1 MNQTLENGKK
11 PSSGPN
17 FDPFDKFGS
26 QFFFLLLWILPL
38 LEIGHCCK
46 LSLYAI
52 SRKTNEPTWENGKKQ
67 SFEPDFSPFDPNSDP
82 QSFFFKNWLR
92 RSLDIMVSYHHVQYQ
107 KKLMAQSWENLVT
120 DGKTDEDDFIG
131 RCPTNAERTIYKPLI
146 YKSVKTRLCTT
157 R

>member
-82 QSFFFKNWLR
+82 QFCFS
-92 RSLDIMVSYHHVQYQ
+92 
-107 KKLMAQSWENLVT
+107 
-120 DGKTDEDDFIG
+120 KTDFAG
-131 RCPTNAERTIYKPLI
+131 H
-146 YKSVKTRLCTT
+146 
-157 R
+157 